1 MELDVKKKPYFGEH
15 KYSPKKLIRELMDHP
30 DIIEVLEKHPPKT
43 SLGSSPRRHVQEIL
57 KEIVATPSATVVD
70 GLRRSLRMLWFRI
83 FNGLEI
89 QGLEELKQ
97 QAQTKQLIY
106 LPSHRS
112 HLDYLLLSYV
122 LDDAFMEV
130 PHIIAGNNL
139 NVTGVG
145 KILKGGGA
153 VFMRRT
159 FRNKPIYA
167 TCFITYLHY
176 LLDKKFPIEIFIE
189 GGRSRTG
196 KNLLPKTGLL
206 VILLEYLLQRP
217 DKDLHFVPV
226 SFTYERVPEE
236 GAYIKELNGAEKQQ
250 ENLLEMINAFKVLKK
265 NFGKVYVSFAPPMS
279 VREMI
284 TKYLKKHKLEE
295 MPSTDS
301 EDFKEMAFAFG
312 MDVMDQI
319 NIYTRTSAVPVV
331 ATALLSERHR
341 GFQKNELLE
350 KSRFLVDLYQAVHPR
365 AHDTLVE
372 SEGGLEGIIE
382 FLIQSGT
389 VGCIHDPDEDIYYFN
404 TKDKIRLNLYKN
416 IFVHH
421 YVIPSIIALKLKH
434 GVNSRDK
441 LLENIFL
448 FNDLLR
454 HEFRFP
460 QSYDFTEAV
469 DTMLKFGLEQDL
481 VTEKKGKYDINPKAF
496 KKINML
502 ANIILPFLESF
513 YVAINVLTSKKAN
526 FPVDSK
532 KLIEIF
538 RETHHKLLLLGK
550 IDSLEGNLTVSY
562 KNIIRFFAEEGV
574 LTETTSGSRK
584 KLIKKG
590 EDFETIHS
598 LRERFFPTEDVMI
611 TAGQW

>member
-1 MELDVKKKPYFGEH
+1 MKLEVRKKPLFGEH
-15 KYSPKKLIRELMDHP
+15 KYSPKKLIKELINHP
-30 DIIEVLEKHPPKT
+30 DIEKVLQEHPPKKT
-43 SLGSSPRRHVQEIL
+43 FGSNPKKYVQEIL
-57 KEIVATPSATVVD
+57 KEIVATPSPAVVE
-70 GLRRSLRMLWFRI
+70 GLRRSLRMLWYRI

-89 QGLEELKQ
+89 QGLEELK
-97 QAQTKQLIY
+97 AQIGGKQLVY

-122 LDDAFMEV
+122 LDEHYMEI

-153 VFMRRT
+153 VFMRRV
-159 FRNKPIYA
+159 FRNQPVYA
-167 TCFITYLHY
+167 TAFITYLYY
-176 LLDKKFPIEIFIE
+176 LLDHRFPIELFIE

-196 KNLLPKTGLL
+196 KNLLPKIGLL
-206 VILLEYLLQRP
+206 SMLLEYLIKNQE
-217 DKDLHFVPV
+217 KDLYFVPV

-279 VREMI
+279 VRDMI
-284 TKYLKKHKLEE
+284 ARYLDKNKLDQI
-295 MPSTDS
+295 PDPDS
-301 EDFKEMAFAFG
+301 EDFRELSFSLG
-312 MDVMDQI
+312 MEVMDQI

-365 AHDTLVE
+365 AVDTLVE
-372 SEGGLEGIIE
+372 SEGGLEGIVE

-389 VGCIHDPDEDIYYFN
+389 VGCIHDPDEDIYYFD

-434 GVNSRDK
+434 GVKTRDK
-441 LLENIFL
+441 LLESIFL

-454 HEFRFP
+454 YEFRFP

-469 DTMLKFGLEQDL
+469 DTMLKFALEQDL
-481 VTEKKGKYDINPKAF
+481 VTEKKGVYSINPNNQ

-502 ANIILPFLESF
+502 ANILLPFLESF
-513 YVAINVLTSKKAN
+513 YVAINVLTSKKAA
-526 FPVDSK
+526 FPMDSK
-532 KLIEIF
+532 NLIEVF

-562 KNIIRFFAEEGV
+562 NNIIRFFTEEEILSV
-574 LTETTSGSRK
+574 SESGKRK

-590 EDFETIHS
+590 EEFENIHA
-598 LRERFFPTEDVMI
+598 LNERFFPSESELI
-611 TAGQW
+611 SAGEW

>member
-1 MELDVKKKPYFGEH
+1 MKLEVKKKPLFGEH
-15 KYSPKKLIRELMDHP
+15 TYSPKKLIKELAEHP
-30 DIIEVLEKHPPKT
+30 DILKVLEENPPKQ
-43 SLGSSPRRHVQEIL
+43 SWGGDPKKQVLEYL
-57 KEIVATPSATVVD
+57 KEIVATPSPMVVE
-70 GLRRSLRMLWFRI
+70 GLRRSLGMLWYRI

-89 QGLEELKQ
+89 QGLEELKTQ
-97 QAQTKQLIY
+97 ITGKQVVY

-122 LDDAFMEV
+122 LDENFMEI

-139 NVTGVG
+139 NVSGVG
-145 KILKGGGA
+145 RILKGGGA
-153 VFMRRT
+153 VFMRRVL
-159 FRNKPIYA
+159 RNQPVYA
-167 TCFITYLHY
+167 TAFITYLNY
-176 LLDKKFPIEIFIE
+176 LLDHRFPIEIFIE

-206 VILLEYLLQRP
+206 SILIEYLLQHP
-217 DKDLHFVPV
+217 EKDLHFVPV

-236 GAYIKELNGAEKQQ
+236 GAYIKELNGVEKQQ
-250 ENLLEMINAFKVLKK
+250 ENLFEMINAFKVLKK

-279 VREMI
+279 VRGMI
-284 TKYLKKHKLEE
+284 EKYLKKNKLDEVP
-295 MPSTDS
+295 PSDS
-301 EDFKEMAFAFG
+301 EDFKEMAFSLG

-350 KSRFLVDLYQAVHPR
+350 KSKFLVELYQAVHPR

-434 GVNSRDK
+434 GEKTRDK
-441 LLENIFL
+441 FLEHIHL
-448 FNDLLR
+448 FSDLLR

-460 QSYDFTEAV
+460 QSYNFTDAV
-469 DTMLKFGLEQDL
+469 DTMLKFSLEQNL
-481 VTEKKGKYDINPKAF
+481 IAEKSGEYKINPKMY

-502 ANIILPFLESF
+502 ANILLPFLESF
-513 YVAINVLTSKKAN
+513 YVAINVLTSKKAV
-526 FPVDSK
+526 FPMDAK
-532 KLIEIF
+532 KLVEVF

-562 KNIIRFFAEEGV
+562 NNIIQFFMEEEILKSSSVGNK
-574 LTETTSGSRK
+574 K

-590 EDFETIHS
+590 DDFNTIF
-598 LRERFFPTEDVMI
+598 LLNERFFPIENEMI
-611 TAGQW
+611 SDGEW

>member
-1 MELDVKKKPYFGEH
+1 MKLEVKKKPVFGAH
-15 KYSPKKLIRELMDHP
+15 KYSAKKLIKELSEHP
-30 DIIEVLEKHPPKT
+30 DIVKALEEHPPKKT
-43 SLGSSPRRHVQEIL
+43 WGGSPQKHVQEML
-57 KEIVATPSATVVD
+57 KEIVATPSPAVVE
-70 GLRRSLRMLWFRI
+70 GLRKSLRMLWYRI

-89 QGLEELKQ
+89 QGLDELKQ
-97 QAQTKQLIY
+97 QIEGKQVIY
-106 LPSHRS
+106 MPSHRS

-122 LDDAFMEV
+122 LDENYMEI

-153 VFMRRT
+153 VFMRRV
-159 FRNKPIYA
+159 FRNQPVYA
-167 TCFITYLHY
+167 TAFITYLYY
-176 LLDKKFPIEIFIE
+176 LLDHGFPIELFVE

-196 KNLLPKTGLL
+196 KNLLPKIGLL
-206 VILLEYLLQRP
+206 SMLVEYLIKHP
-217 DKDLHFVPV
+217 EKDLHFVPV

-284 TKYLKKHKLEE
+284 ERHLQKNRLDE
-295 MPSTDS
+295 MPVPDTVS
-301 EDFKEMAFAFG
+301 FKEMSFSLG
-312 MDVMDQI
+312 MEVMDQI

-365 AHDTLVE
+365 ALDTLVE

-389 VGCIHDPDEDIYYFN
+389 VGCIHDPDEDIYYFD

-434 GVNSRDK
+434 GAKTREK

-454 HEFRFP
+454 HEFPFP

-469 DTMLKFGLEQDL
+469 DTMLKFALAQDL
-481 VTEKKGKYDINPKAF
+481 VTEKKGVYEINPKMY

-502 ANIILPFLESF
+502 ANILLPFLESF
-513 YVAINVLTSKKAN
+513 YVAINVLTSKKAA
-526 FPVDSK
+526 FPMDSK
-532 KLIEIF
+532 NLIEVF

-562 KNIIRFFAEEGV
+562 NNIIRFFTEEEILSV
-574 LTETTSGSRK
+574 STSSDKK
-584 KLIKKG
+584 KLIRKG
-590 EDFETIHS
+590 EDFENIHA
-598 LRERFFPTEDVMI
+598 LNERFFPAEAEMI
-611 TAGQW
+611 SAGEW